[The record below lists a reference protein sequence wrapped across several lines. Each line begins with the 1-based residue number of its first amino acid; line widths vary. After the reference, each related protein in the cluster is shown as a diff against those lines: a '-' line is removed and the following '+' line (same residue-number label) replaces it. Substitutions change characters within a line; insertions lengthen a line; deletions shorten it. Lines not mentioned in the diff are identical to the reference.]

1 MENRQD
7 QLHQKTMIVY
17 DRLQDAYGFPTWRQ
31 HLDPVS
37 EIVSTILSQNT
48 TDINRDR
55 AFESLKARY
64 PTWEEVRHAPLPEIE
79 DAIRS
84 AGMARQRAPR
94 IKHALT
100 YIVEARGELSLD
112 FLKEMPIEE
121 AKAWLTGIKGIGPK
135 TAAIVLLFSL
145 GIPAFPVDTHVHRV
159 TLRLG
164 LAPARTSAPK
174 VQELMEAMMPE
185 DAYYPYHIN
194 LITHGRR
201 VCKAQRPRCTECFLA
216 DLCDHFQENVQPA
229 AEGHSQ

>member
-1 MENRQD
+1 MEDRTRQL
-7 QLHQKTMIVY
+7 QQHALTIY
-17 DRLQDAYGFPTWRQ
+17 DRLLDAYGYPTWRP

-55 AFESLKARY
+55 AFDSLKERY
-64 PTWEEVRHAPLPEIE
+64 PTWEEVRHAPLAEIE

-94 IKHALT
+94 ITHALT
-100 YIVEARGELSLD
+100 HIVETRGELSLD
-112 FLKEMPIEE
+112 FLKEMPIDE
-121 AKAWLTGIKGIGPK
+121 AKAWLTAIPGIGPK

-164 LAPARTSAPK
+164 LAPARTTAPK
-174 VQELMEAMMPE
+174 TQELLEDLLPE
-185 DAYYPYHIN
+185 DIYYPFHIN

-201 VCKAQRPRCTECFLA
+201 VCKAQRPLCDECFLA
-216 DLCDHFQENVQPA
+216 DLCRYRQTA
-229 AEGHSQ
+229 LAEEA